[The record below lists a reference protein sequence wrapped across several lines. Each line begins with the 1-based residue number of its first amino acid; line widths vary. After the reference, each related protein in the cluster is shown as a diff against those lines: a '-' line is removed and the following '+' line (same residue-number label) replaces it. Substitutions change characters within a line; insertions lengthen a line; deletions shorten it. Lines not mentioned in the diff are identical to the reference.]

1 MHILDVFCLDI
12 SRASSDVTMQNPAWS
27 RRQRRFELYTNIIR
41 RRECGVDPPGPDRDA
56 KKKIFRPA
64 GSQRGG
70 CCGDVLAKIL
80 YYVLCINSTYYLTC
94 NNTST
99 NPTPFAL
106 ETT

>member
-1 MHILDVFCLDI
+1 MRNSEKYD
-12 SRASSDVTMQNPAWS
+12 
-27 RRQRRFELYTNIIR
+27 TNIISR
-41 RRECGVDPPGPDRDA
+41 RPYIHRDG
-56 KKKIFRPA
+56 KKKVSFDPL

>member
-1 MHILDVFCLDI
+1 MRNSEKYD
-12 SRASSDVTMQNPAWS
+12 
-27 RRQRRFELYTNIIR
+27 TNIIS
-41 RRECGVDPPGPDRDA
+41 RREYGVHPPGR
-56 KKKIFRPA
+56 KKKKSFDPL

-80 YYVLCINSTYYLTC
+80 YYVLCINGTYYLTC

-99 NPTPFAL
+99 TPTPFAL